1 MLEFKPIGKSASE
14 KTEIFSVLSGD
25 LELGRIAFFGR
36 WRKYCFYPNINTLYD
51 HLCLIKISSFCKAET
66 NKIFKR

>member
-1 MLEFKPIGKSASE
+1 MLEFKPVGKSASE

-51 HLCLIKISSFCKAET
+51 HLCLTEIATFCKKET

>member
-1 MLEFKPIGKSASE
+1 MLEFKPVGKSASE
-14 KTEIFSVLSGD
+14 KTEIFSVVSGD

-51 HLCLIKISSFCKAET
+51 HWCLTEIATFCKTET